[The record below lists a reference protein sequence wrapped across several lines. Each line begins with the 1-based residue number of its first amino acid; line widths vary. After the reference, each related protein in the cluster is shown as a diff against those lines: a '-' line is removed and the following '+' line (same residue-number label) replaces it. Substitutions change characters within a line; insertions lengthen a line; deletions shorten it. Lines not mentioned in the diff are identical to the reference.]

1 MPARPL
7 VMVQAEVTLMG
18 GDMRTSQGVLAAA
31 FAAALLGSTAA
42 QANQVL
48 WGFQA
53 ENVEYRF
60 GESED
65 VAAWDFDFF
74 VGTDELK
81 VVWRSEAE
89 FSMDEREF
97 ETLENQLR
105 LQVPIGRF
113 FDAVAG
119 VRVDTPKG
127 TDRAYGVVGLKG
139 LAPQWF
145 EIDADLYISDRPVF
159 RFEGEYEALITNRI
173 ILTPSLEFTLPL
185 RDDPAIGVA
194 GFGPIIEVG
203 ARLSYD
209 LIDRAVAPYI
219 GVHYE
224 RSFGGTAD
232 ILRAAGKDAGALF
245 GVVGVRL
252 MY

>member
-1 MPARPL
+1 
-7 VMVQAEVTLMG
+7 MG
-18 GDMRTSQGVLAAA
+18 GDMKISQGVLAAA
-31 FAAALLGSTAA
+31 FTAVLLGSTAA
-42 QANQVL
+42 QANEVL

-60 GESED
+60 GEDED

-89 FSMDEREF
+89 FSIDEREF
-97 ETLENQLR
+97 ETLENQMR
-105 LQVPIGRF
+105 LQVPISRF
-113 FDAVAG
+113 FDAAFG
-119 VRVDTPKG
+119 VRVDTPEG
-127 TDRAYGVVGLKG
+127 ANRAYGVVGVKG

-173 ILTPSLEFTLPL
+173 TLTPSLEFELPF

-194 GFGPIIEVG
+194 GFGPKLEVG
-203 ARLSYD
+203 VRLSYD
-209 LIDRAVAPYI
+209 LIDRAVSPYI

-232 ILRAAGKDAGALF
+232 ILRADGKDAGALF